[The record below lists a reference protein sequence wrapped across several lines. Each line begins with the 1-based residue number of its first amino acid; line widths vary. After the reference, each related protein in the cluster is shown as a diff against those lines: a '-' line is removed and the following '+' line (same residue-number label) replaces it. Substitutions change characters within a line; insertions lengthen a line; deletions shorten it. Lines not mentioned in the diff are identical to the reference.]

1 MQPWTCSI
9 YCYVSESAKQGR
21 PHCVKVKIKTKLS
34 IYCFFKGSDPPATH
48 GTWKIHIP
56 IIPCKAQ
63 TAGAQTDGQ
72 KVTLLREPPQING
85 RR

>member
-1 MQPWTCSI
+1 MQLWTFSI
-9 YCYVSESAKQGR
+9 YFYVSESAKRGR
-21 PHCVKVKIKTKLS
+21 PHCAKKKNQAVHLLF
-34 IYCFFKGSDPPATH
+34 FFKGSDPPATH